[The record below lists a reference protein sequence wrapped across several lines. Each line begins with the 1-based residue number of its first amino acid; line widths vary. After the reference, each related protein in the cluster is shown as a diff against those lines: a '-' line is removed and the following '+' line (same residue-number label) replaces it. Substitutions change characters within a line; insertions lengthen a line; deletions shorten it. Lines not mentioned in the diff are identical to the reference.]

1 MVFDKFLKKRKEQHP
16 QPRPALPQAS
26 AVVNEVKSTLS
37 SLLQSLSKLEQR
49 IDRVE
54 HELVNLKRILE
65 GYFII
70 QLSTLPSSLADLA
83 RLLGLRGAVLLV
95 NSNEVERYGE
105 IKEDY
110 RSIISSIDFS
120 TILHVDKNGTRIYVL
135 KHGNKI
141 LYMEVERD
149 LDNYTLA
156 LIKKFLEYF

>member
-1 MVFDKFLKKRKEQHP
+1 MVFDKFLRKKEESQQSRTTVSQI
-16 QPRPALPQAS
+16 S
-26 AVVNEVKSTLS
+26 IVNEIRSTLS

-54 HELVNLKRILE
+54 HELTNLKRVLE

-83 RLLGLRGAVLLV
+83 RLLGLRGAILLV
-95 NSNEVERYGE
+95 NSSEVERYGE
-105 IKEDY
+105 IREDY

-120 TILHVDKNGTRIYVL
+120 SILHIDRDGTRVYVL
-135 KHGNKI
+135 KHGNKV
-141 LYMEVERD
+141 LYMEVERE